1 MFQDFVIYDIELRV
15 SDNGNI
21 SRHKLQLPR
30 MIIEQQFLGLADQ
43 AARIQRP
50 VKVELIRTEPYYD
63 QYEQKYIPQE
73 YKVIFANN
81 TYVSNHSEEFKE

>member
-1 MFQDFVIYDIELRV
+1 MFQDFVVYDIELRV
-15 SDNGNI
+15 NDNGNI
-21 SRHKLQLPR
+21 SRQKLQLPR
-30 MIIEQQFLGLADQ
+30 IMIEQQFLGLVNQ

-50 VKVELIRTEPYYD
+50 VKIELIRTEPYYD

-81 TYVSNHSEEFKE
+81 SYVSNHSDEFNE

>member
-1 MFQDFVIYDIELRV
+1 MFQDFAIYDIELRV

-21 SRHKLQLPR
+21 SRQKLQLPR
-30 MIIEQQFLGLADQ
+30 IMIEQQFLGLVNQ

-50 VKVELIRTEPYYD
+50 VKIELIRTEPYYD

-81 TYVSNHSEEFKE
+81 SYVSNHSEEFKE